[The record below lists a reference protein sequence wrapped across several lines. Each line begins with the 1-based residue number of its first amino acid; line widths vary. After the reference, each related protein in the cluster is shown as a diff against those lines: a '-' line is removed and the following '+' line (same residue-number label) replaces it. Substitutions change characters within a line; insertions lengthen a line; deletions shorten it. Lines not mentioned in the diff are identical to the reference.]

1 MRNGVGLNME
11 FEGRNSTES
20 SLLHYKYGLGLFTE
34 KMPKLAEQ
42 FNSFTEECF
51 KEGTLSKKQKQLIA
65 LGISLYSQD
74 EYCIIYH
81 IKGCLDQGASEQEIF
96 EAVGVTAAFGGGGT
110 MSQAVTLVQEC
121 MQELLQ

>member
-20 SLLHYKYGLGLFTE
+20 ALHHYKYGVGLFTE

-96 EAVGVTAAFGGGGT
+96 EAVGVTAAFGGGTT

-121 MQELLQ
+121 MQELKQ